1 MPLFAL
7 PSDFGI
13 LKKFLSH
20 LSWLMVLN
28 LTIKPA
34 YLLVVDAKIQ
44 DILGPE
50 VWGNFFPLLSLS
62 VLLNIL
68 LDAGL
73 ANHTTRVIAQNP
85 EGLKGHFK
93 SGWKAK
99 AVLFPIY
106 LAVLMVSGYL
116 LGYRGTSLEW
126 LAWVGINQALLSAV
140 LFVRAGLQGAGEHI
154 ADAWVSVADRALLLL
169 GLGALLLANEAFQLE
184 WLLGGTT
191 AALSC
196 SLLFGWIR
204 MQKLRSASLAVPGIS
219 SKALAQFRESWP
231 YALLFLL
238 MMTYHRVDAI
248 MLERMAPNG
257 AVQAGWYAMGYRLFE
272 AANMIGFLFAT
283 LLLPYFTRMLSTGD
297 DVRPLAAGVSRL
309 LLVGGGSVAWVAAF
323 FAPAFLGLF
332 YTSFLNEAA
341 PILPWLM
348 ASFAVFAQGYVY
360 STLLTARGNLKLLN
374 LLAAIGAVANIAGN
388 AWWLSQAD
396 GSNAALGC
404 AVISAGTQVLVVGL
418 QTGVAM
424 RFHPGKI
431 WWKVLQTGLL
441 HSLAC
446 VAICWA
452 FVRLTN
458 ASGWSVIACLICC
471 IAAGALPGI
480 AQTKTLR
487 QLLSEKM
494 NTFTD
499 S

>member
-1 MPLFAL
+1 
-7 PSDFGI
+7 
-13 LKKFLSH
+13 
-20 LSWLMVLN
+20 
-28 LTIKPA
+28 
-34 YLLVVDAKIQ
+34 
-44 DILGPE
+44 
-50 VWGNFFPLLSLS
+50 
-62 VLLNIL
+62 
-68 LDAGL
+68 
-73 ANHTTRVIAQNP
+73 
-85 EGLKGHFK
+85 
-93 SGWKAK
+93 
-99 AVLFPIY
+99 
-106 LAVLMVSGYL
+106 
-116 LGYRGTSLEW
+116 
-126 LAWVGINQALLSAV
+126 
-140 LFVRAGLQGAGEHI
+140 
-154 ADAWVSVADRALLLL
+154 
-169 GLGALLLANEAFQLE
+169 
-184 WLLGGTT
+184 
-191 AALSC
+191 
-196 SLLFGWIR
+196 
-204 MQKLRSASLAVPGIS
+204 
-219 SKALAQFRESWP
+219 
-231 YALLFLL
+231 
-238 MMTYHRVDAI
+238 MMTYHRIDAI
-248 MLERMAPNG
+248 MLERMVPNG

-283 LLLPYFTRMLSTGD
+283 LLLPYFTRMLSTGE

-348 ASFAVFAQGYVY
+348 TSFAVFAQGYVY
-360 STLLTARGNLKLLN
+360 STLLTARGDLRLLN
-374 LLAAIGAVANIAGN
+374 LLAALGAVANIAGN

-418 QTGVAM
+418 QTGFAM
-424 RFHPGKI
+424 RFHPGRI

-452 FVRLTN
+452 FMRLTS

-480 AQTKTLR
+480 VQTNTLR

-494 NTFTD
+494 NTFAD

>member
-1 MPLFAL
+1 
-7 PSDFGI
+7 
-13 LKKFLSH
+13 
-20 LSWLMVLN
+20 MVLN

-44 DILGPE
+44 DTLGPE
-50 VWGNFFPLLSLS
+50 AWGNFFPLLSLS

-73 ANHTTRVIAQNP
+73 ANHTTRAIAQHP
-85 EGLKGHFK
+85 EGLRGHFR
-93 SGWKAK
+93 SGWMAK
-99 AVLFPIY
+99 ALLLPIY
-106 LAVLMVSGYL
+106 LVALLATGYL
-116 LGYRGTSLEW
+116 LGYRGTSLQW
-126 LAWVGINQALLSAV
+126 LTWVGVNQALLSAV
-140 LFVRAGLQGAGEHI
+140 LFVRAGLQGAGEHV
-154 ADAWVSVADRALLLL
+154 ADAWVSIADRALLLV
-169 GLGALLLANEAFQLE
+169 GLGGLLIVAEGFELE

-196 SLLFGWIR
+196 SLLIGW
-204 MQKLRSASLAVPGIS
+204 LRVRGVKSESAAASAPANAWGH
-219 SKALAQFRESWP
+219 FRESWP

-272 AANMIGFLFAT
+272 AANMVGFLFAT
-283 LLLPYFTRMLSTGD
+283 LLLPYFTRMLSAD
-297 DVRPLAAGVSRL
+297 EDVRPLAAGVSRL

-332 YTSFLNEAA
+332 YASFLDEAA

-360 STLLTARGNLKLLN
+360 STLLTARGDLKLLN
-374 LLAAIGAVANIAGN
+374 RLAALGAIANIAGN

-396 GSNAALGC
+396 GSNAAWGC

-418 QTGVAM
+418 QTAFAM
-424 RFHPGKI
+424 RFHPGRI
-431 WWKVLQTGLL
+431 WWKVGQTAFL

-446 VAICWA
+446 AAICEA
-452 FVRLTN
+452 FLRWSN
-458 ASGWSVIACLICC
+458 ASGWTVVACLVCC

-480 AQTKTLR
+480 AQTNALR
-487 QLLSEKM
+487 QLLSDKM
-494 NTFTD
+494 NTFAD

>member
-1 MPLFAL
+1 
-7 PSDFGI
+7 
-13 LKKFLSH
+13 
-20 LSWLMVLN
+20 MVLN

-44 DILGPE
+44 DVLGPE
-50 VWGNFFPLLSLS
+50 AWGNFFPLLSLS

-73 ANHTTRVIAQNP
+73 ANHTTRSIAQNP
-85 EGLKGHFK
+85 AELKGHFQ

-99 AVLFPIY
+99 AVLLPLY
-106 LAVLMVSGYL
+106 LVTLLAAGYL
-116 LGYRGTSLEW
+116 LGYRGISLQW
-126 LAWVGINQALLSAV
+126 LAWLGVNQALMSAV
-140 LFVRAGLQGAGEHI
+140 LFVRAGLQGAGEHVT
-154 ADAWVSVADRALLLL
+154 DAWVSIADRALLLV
-169 GLGALLLANEAFQLE
+169 GLGGLLIATEGFQLE

-196 SLLFGWIR
+196 SLILGW
-204 MQKLRSASLAVPGIS
+204 LRIEALRPESSTAAASASNIWHH
-219 SKALAQFRESWP
+219 FRESWP

-283 LLLPYFTRMLSTGD
+283 LLLPYFTRMLRAGD

-332 YTSFLNEAA
+332 YESFLVEAA
-341 PILPWLM
+341 PVLPWLM
-348 ASFAVFAQGYVY
+348 LSFAVFAQGYVF
-360 STLLTARGNLKLLN
+360 STLLTARGDLKLLN
-374 LLAAIGAVANIAGN
+374 RLAALGAVANIGGN

-396 GSNAALGC
+396 GSNAAWGC
-404 AVISAGTQVLVVGL
+404 AIISAGTQILVVGL
-418 QTGVAM
+418 QTAAAM
-424 RFHPGKI
+424 RFHPGRI
-431 WWKVLQTGLL
+431 WWKVGQAALL

-446 VAICWA
+446 LAICGA
-452 FVRLTN
+452 FSRWSDTS
-458 ASGWSVIACLICC
+458 AWSVLACLLCC

-480 AQTKTLR
+480 AQTNPLR
-487 QLLSEKM
+487 QLLSDKM
-494 NTFTD
+494 NTFAD